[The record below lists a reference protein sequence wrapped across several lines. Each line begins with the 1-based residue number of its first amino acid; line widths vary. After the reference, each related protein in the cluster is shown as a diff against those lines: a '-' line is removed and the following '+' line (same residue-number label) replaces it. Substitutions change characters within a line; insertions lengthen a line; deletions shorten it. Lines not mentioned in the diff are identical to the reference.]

1 MLKVFGHIYSN
12 NTEDFN
18 VLKSALETEG
28 FEIAY
33 EGAFNA
39 TVIKEVDDEEVAD
52 E

>member
-12 NTEDFN
+12 NSEDFN
-18 VLKSALETEG
+18 VLKTALETEG

-33 EGAFNA
+33 EGAYNA
-39 TVIKEVDDEEVAD
+39 TVIKEVDEEVVD